1 MSALSRRLAS
11 RGSLRG
17 SLDDDALTW
26 AGPGADDFGVEPVR
40 LSRLS
45 RVCWALDARRW
56 LLSLCNV
63 VAAALFVIGCVG
75 FFVPD
80 WYVASVTL
88 FLVGSL
94 LFLLGAL
101 GHALVEHGPST

>member
-1 MSALSRRLAS
+1 
-11 RGSLRG
+11 
-17 SLDDDALTW
+17 
-26 AGPGADDFGVEPVR
+26 
-40 LSRLS
+40 
-45 RVCWALDARRW
+45 LDARRW

-63 VAAALFVIGCVG
+63 VAAVLFVVGCVG
-75 FFVPD
+75 FYRPT
-80 WYVASVTL
+80 WYVGSVTL

>member
-1 MSALSRRLAS
+1 M
-11 RGSLRG
+11 
-17 SLDDDALTW
+17 
-26 AGPGADDFGVEPVR
+26 VR
-40 LSRLS
+40 LSLLARL
-45 RVCWALDARRW
+45 CWGLDARRW

-63 VAAALFVIGCVG
+63 IAAMLFVIGCVG
-75 FFVPD
+75 FYMPM

-94 LFLLGAL
+94 LFLSAL

>member
-1 MSALSRRLAS
+1 MTELGLP
-11 RGSLRG
+11 
-17 SLDDDALTW
+17 ALTSPR
-26 AGPGADDFGVEPVR
+26 GEPTIAIMEAVR
-40 LSRLS
+40 LSLLARL
-45 RVCWALDARRW
+45 CWALDARRW

-63 VAAALFVIGCVG
+63 IAATLFVIGCVG
-75 FFVPD
+75 FYRPM
-80 WYVASVTL
+80 WYVGSVTL